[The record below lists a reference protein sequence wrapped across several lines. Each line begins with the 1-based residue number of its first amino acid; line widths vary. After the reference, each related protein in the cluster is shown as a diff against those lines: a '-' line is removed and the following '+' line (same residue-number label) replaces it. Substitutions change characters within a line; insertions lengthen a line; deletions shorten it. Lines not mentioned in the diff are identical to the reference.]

1 MKLTPNALK
10 HLVRTIAQTH
20 AEEIGCDECWDH
32 LDQFVDLVLTGK
44 DAEEALPLVQEHLV
58 LCIECREEYQALI
71 SALQGMERDFPAA
84 S

>member
-10 HLVRTIAQTH
+10 HLVRTIALTH
-20 AEEIGCDECWDH
+20 TEEIGCDECWDH

-58 LCIECREEYQALI
+58 LCIECREEYQALVT
-71 SALQGMERDFPAA
+71 ALQAIEDDTPTA
-84 S
+84 